1 MTTQYLYHVDT
12 IKCEVSLKRIFLLQL
27 VLWLMVFIWSIKA
40 SYTRL
45 SNFHVSFLLTNVF
58 LMTIMVMKYNNY
70 SVLIE
75 NCLFSLISVSIIN
88 KNFQVSRHKK
98 KVARRL
104 SNNFLVLRKVTSQN
118 ERMLEFNYLDS
129 ISNKSTRQGFD

>member
-1 MTTQYLYHVDT
+1 
-12 IKCEVSLKRIFLLQL
+12 
-27 VLWLMVFIWSIKA
+27 
-40 SYTRL
+40 
-45 SNFHVSFLLTNVF
+45 
-58 LMTIMVMKYNNY
+58 MKYNNY
-70 SVLIE
+70 SALIE

-104 SNNFLVLRKVTSQN
+104 SNNFLVLGKVTSQN

-129 ISNKSTRQGFD
+129 ISNKSTRQVLISFLNFLLEFILIIMFVIKTQIIYSTICSLSTKFANRIAI